1 MVKNF
6 ELGDVV
12 VSQKGRDA
20 QMVFAVVQIDKDG
33 FVMIADGEI
42 HPLKKPKKKNVKHLK
57 CIGKLETI
65 GNKLTSGAKVFDSE
79 LKSAL
84 RTSKI
89 I

>member
-20 QMVFAVVQIDKDG
+20 QLTFAVVQIESQT
-33 FVMIADGEI
+33 VVRIADGEI
-42 HPLKKPKKKNVKHLK
+42 HQLKSPKKKNVKHLK

-65 GNKLTSGAKVFDSE
+65 GAKLTSGAKVFDSE

-89 I
+89 D